1 MLTVAL
7 TRLGK
12 QFRLTEPRFLSLCS
26 KSWYTKLLTMP
37 QCILT
42 SFPFLSS
49 IFNGEIAHDH
59 NQWIQRAEARQ
70 EHLRVMEKQTSLE
83 ISFREQ
89 LA

>member
-1 MLTVAL
+1 
-7 TRLGK
+7 
-12 QFRLTEPRFLSLCS
+12 
-26 KSWYTKLLTMP
+26 MP